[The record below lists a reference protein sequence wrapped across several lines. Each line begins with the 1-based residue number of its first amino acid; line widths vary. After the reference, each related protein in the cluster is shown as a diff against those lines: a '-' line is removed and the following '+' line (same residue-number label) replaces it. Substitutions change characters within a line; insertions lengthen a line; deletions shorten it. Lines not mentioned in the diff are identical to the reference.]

1 LTRPGGAPADPY
13 QLELAVAREIAERA
27 GQLIADRAGR
37 LGRIDFKGT
46 KDIVTDVDRR
56 SEELILAAL
65 HRSFPGDAWLAEES
79 GPAGSGSRTWLV
91 DPLDGTINFANGIPI
106 YCVSIGLVVDGRPV
120 VGVIHDP
127 VRGETFGAGSS
138 GPATLNGLPI
148 SATAKER
155 LEDFVISMTLD
166 LVRLSLRGPGL
177 VRAVRMYREIG
188 SAALALA
195 WVGCGRL
202 DGFVQTENLSAWDV
216 AAAGLIAERAGA
228 RVERVGGG
236 SYVDLGLGTTRFG
249 VIAAPEPHFS
259 ELRRLAG

>member
-13 QLELAVAREIAERA
+13 QLELTVAGEIAERA

-37 LGRIDFKGT
+37 IGRIDLKGPR
-46 KDIVTDVDRR
+46 DIVTDVDRR

-127 VRGETFGAGSS
+127 VRGETFGVSSS

-166 LVRLSLRGPGL
+166 IGRLPLCGPGL
-177 VRAVRMYREIG
+177 VRAVRKHRELG

-195 WVGCGRL
+195 WVGCGRF
-202 DGFVQTENLSAWDV
+202 DGFVQTDNLSPWDV
-216 AAAGLIAERAGA
+216 AAGGLIAERAGA

-236 SYVDLGLGTTRFG
+236 S
-249 VIAAPEPHFS
+249 
-259 ELRRLAG
+259 

>member
-1 LTRPGGAPADPY
+1 MTRGGAAPDDPY
-13 QLELAVAREIAERA
+13 QVELTVATEIAERA
-27 GQLIADRAGR
+27 GRLIVDSAARI
-37 LGRIDFKGT
+37 GRIDFKGS

-56 SEELILAAL
+56 SEELILRAL
-65 HRSFPGDAWLAEES
+65 QRSFPGDAWLAEES
-79 GPAGSGSRTWLV
+79 GAAGSSSRTWLV

-106 YCVSIGLVVDGRPV
+106 YCVSIGLVVAGRPA

-127 VRGETFGAGSS
+127 IRGETIC
-138 GPATLNGLPI
+138 ATETGRSLLNGLPV
-148 SATAKER
+148 TASRKDR
-155 LEDFVISMTLD
+155 LEDYVISMTLD
-166 LVRLSLRGPGL
+166 LERLAQRGPGL
-177 VRAVRMYREIG
+177 NRAVRVHRRLG
-188 SAALALA
+188 SSALALA
-195 WVGCGRL
+195 WVGCARF

-236 SYVDLGLGTTRFG
+236 SYVDLGLGTSRYG

>member
-1 LTRPGGAPADPY
+1 VSRLGGPPADPY
-13 QLELAVAREIAERA
+13 QLELTVASEIAERA
-27 GQLIADRAGR
+27 GQLIVGSVGR
-37 LGRIDFKGT
+37 IGRIDLKGT
-46 KDIVTDVDRR
+46 RDIVTDVDRR

-106 YCVSIGLVVDGRPV
+106 YCVAIGLVADGRPV
-120 VGVIHDP
+120 LGVVHDP
-127 VRGETFGAGSS
+127 VRGETFGAGSL

-148 SATAKER
+148 RATAKER

-166 LVRLSLRGPGL
+166 LERLPLRGPGL
-177 VRAVRMYREIG
+177 VRAVRMHRELG

-202 DGFVQTENLSAWDV
+202 DGFVQTGNLSAWDV

-236 SYVDLGLGTTRFG
+236 SYVDLGLGTTRYG

>member
-1 LTRPGGAPADPY
+1 LTRLRAAPADPY
-13 QLELAVAREIAERA
+13 QLELTVATEIAERA
-27 GQLIADRAGR
+27 GQVILESAGR
-37 LGRIDFKGT
+37 IGRIEFKGT
-46 KDIVTDVDRR
+46 RDIVTDVDRR

-65 HRSFPGDAWLAEES
+65 HRTFPGDAWLAEES

-106 YCVSIGLVVDGRPV
+106 YCVSLGLVVDGRPV

-127 VRGETFGAGSS
+127 VRGETIT
-138 GPATLNGLPI
+138 ATETGRTVLNGLPVRA
-148 SATAKER
+148 SRKER
-155 LEDFVISMTLD
+155 LEDYVISMTLD
-166 LVRLSLRGPGL
+166 LERLAVRGPGL
-177 VRAVRMYREIG
+177 NRAVRVNRRLG
-188 SAALALA
+188 SSALALA
-195 WVGCGRL
+195 WVGCGRF

-216 AAAGLIAERAGA
+216 AAAGIIAERAGA

-236 SYVDLGLGTTRFG
+236 PYVDLGLGTARYG